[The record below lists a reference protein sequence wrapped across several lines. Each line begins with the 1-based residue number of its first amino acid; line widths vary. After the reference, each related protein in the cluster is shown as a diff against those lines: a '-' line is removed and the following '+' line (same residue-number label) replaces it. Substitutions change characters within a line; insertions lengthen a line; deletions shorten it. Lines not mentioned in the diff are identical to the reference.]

1 MKKLIVVLL
10 LALTL
15 SGCSGK
21 VASAPFGKK
30 DGPRFIKLSDEGTF
44 EIYVDTV
51 TDIQY
56 AVSDSPG
63 NMGTVTLL
71 VDKNGYPLVWK
82 GQ

>member
-1 MKKLIVVLL
+1 MRKVISIILMVLV
-10 LALTL
+10 LT
-15 SGCSGK
+15 GCSGK
-21 VASAPFGKK
+21 TASTPFVEKE
-30 DGPRFIKLSDEGTF
+30 GPRFVKLSDEGTF

-82 GQ
+82 GE